1 MKAPRA
7 LYVLYDAE
15 CALCR
20 RCRAWLEAQPAF
32 VELRFV
38 ALQSGEAARRFP
50 GIGAW
55 DPRGQLLVVSDG
67 GDVYRGPQ
75 AWIMCLYALREYRE
89 WSQRLAHPALLP
101 LARRFCE
108 LVSENRLALSRW
120 VPGAG
125 PGGFKQAL
133 ERDAAARPCAEGRCR
148 VTR

>member
-1 MKAPRA
+1 MKA

-20 RCRAWLEAQPAF
+20 RCRAWLEARPAF

-108 LVSENRLALSRW
+108 LVSENRLSISRLL
-120 VPGAG
+120 AG
-125 PGGFKQAL
+125 GDPEVFKQTL
-133 ERDAAARPCAEGRCR
+133 ERETGAPPCEGGRCHVSR
-148 VTR
+148 